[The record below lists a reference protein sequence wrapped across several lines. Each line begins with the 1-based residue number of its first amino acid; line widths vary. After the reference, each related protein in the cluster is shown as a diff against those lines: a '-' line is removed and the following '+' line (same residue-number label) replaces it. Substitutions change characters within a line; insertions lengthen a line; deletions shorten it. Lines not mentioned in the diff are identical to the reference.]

1 MKRRRRGEKRR
12 EKKKKRGGGE
22 EKRGEREKR
31 KDQRT
36 LETRKYPPISISLQC
51 FAVFQFPAKL
61 GLGREQM
68 IVSYSFLDICH
79 YFLKSVDVQT
89 GSVIATALQFLI
101 ILLIQDVK
109 LKDPPPDTV
118 LIPLQSLVR
127 N

>member
-1 MKRRRRGEKRR
+1 M
-12 EKKKKRGGGE
+12 
-22 EKRGEREKR
+22 
-31 KDQRT
+31 
-36 LETRKYPPISISLQC
+36 LS
-51 FAVFQFPAKL
+51 
-61 GLGREQM
+61 
-68 IVSYSFLDICH
+68 ICH